1 MYNWSVDE
9 EKFKKEKEIIKFLKE
24 QPEVISVKKENKKDS
39 WGNSIIKINLNL
51 NTHSVRKIFL
61 THYLSDRI
69 DRKLR
74 ISIKEAKK
82 TEKRNFQ
89 KVINDF

>member
-9 EKFKKEKEIIKFLKE
+9 ERFKKEKEIIKFLKE

-61 THYLSDRI
+61 THYLADRI

-74 ISIKEAKK
+74 VSINEAKK
-82 TEKRNFQ
+82 LKKEIFK
-89 KVINDF
+89 